1 MKHYVFNLTR
11 ATRLSS
17 ECRLLVTLLLYFY
30 LNWAFIVLKV
40 FL

>member
-1 MKHYVFNLTR
+1 MKHYVFNLAR
-11 ATRLSS
+11 VTRLIS
-17 ECRLLVTLLLYFY
+17 ERRLLVTLLLYFY